1 MKKVMAMILAAT
13 MVFGLAACGKTADS
27 AKQKQSSAKINAGK
41 DETVPEDKKED
52 SASESKSTGTNMLV
66 VYYSATGNTKSVAEK
81 IAAQTNGELFELKP
95 VDEYTE
101 EDLDYND
108 SESRVCKEHDDENLR
123 DVELAEVT
131 PEGFANAD
139 IVLVGY
145 PIWWGE
151 AAWPVYNFVK
161 DNDFARKTVI
171 PFCTSASSGIGNSG
185 DLLEEMAGTG
195 NWQEGQRFSANV
207 TDSEIQDWIKSLDL
221 N

>member
-13 MVFGLAACGKTADS
+13 MVFGLAACGKTSDS
-27 AKQKQSSAKINAGK
+27 AKQKQSSAKIHADK
-41 DETVPEDKKED
+41 DETVPENKKED
-52 SASESKSTGTNMLV
+52 SMSESKSTGTNILV

-108 SESRVCKEHDDENLR
+108 SESRVSKEH
-123 DVELAEVT
+123 
-131 PEGFANAD
+131 
-139 IVLVGY
+139 
-145 PIWWGE
+145 
-151 AAWPVYNFVK
+151 
-161 DNDFARKTVI
+161 DNDFAGKTVI
-171 PFCTSASSGIGNSG
+171 PFCTSASSGIGESG

-195 NWQEGQRFSANV
+195 NWQEGRRFSANA

-221 N
+221 NQN

>member
-13 MVFGLAACGKTADS
+13 RVFGLAAGGKTSDS

-41 DETVPEDKKED
+41 DETVPENKKED

-123 DVELAEVT
+123 DVELEEVT

-139 IVLVGY
+139 IVFVGY
-145 PIWWGE
+145 PKME
-151 AAWPVYNFVK
+151 Y
-161 DNDFARKTVI
+161 
-171 PFCTSASSGIGNSG
+171 
-185 DLLEEMAGTG
+185 
-195 NWQEGQRFSANV
+195 
-207 TDSEIQDWIKSLDL
+207 SL
-221 N
+221 